1 MIRSAE
7 ESIEMRTSSNPSE
20 HKRAA
25 HDEAPVEV
33 WRDIV
38 ERHPYMRSWVA
49 HNKTV
54 PAEILALLAR
64 DPSSDVRCSV
74 AMKNK
79 IPPELMAALAGDED
93 ESVRERIAYNKNVP
107 VHVLRK
113 LATDKVHRVAEI
125 AQSRVARNTAD
136 PVR

>member
-7 ESIEMRTSSNPSE
+7 EFIQLRASREPSE
-20 HKRAA
+20 YLRAA
-25 HDEAPVEV
+25 HDEAPLEV

-38 ERHPYMRSWVA
+38 RRHPDMRSWVA

-54 PAEILALLAR
+54 PVEILAVLAR
-64 DPSSDVRCSV
+64 DPSPDVRCSV

-79 IPPELMAALAGDED
+79 LPSDVMLELAGDED
-93 ESVRERIAYNKNVP
+93 ESVRERIAYNKNAPVP
-107 VHVLRK
+107 ILRK
-113 LATDKVHRVAEI
+113 LAVDKVHRVAEI
-125 AQSRVARNTAD
+125 AQSRLARETAD